1 MCENHHPFQHSPEMM
16 VLYLKNNVVVPSI
29 KPGFMYGVNE
39 ARFDLTALMQTV
51 KILCVNG
58 IFQSYGYSTSI
69 DCHMRV
75 YMQIYIMYIYIF
87 IHIYIYIFTV
97 NVYIFIFID
106 VCVCY
111 TYEYIVGIL

>member
-1 MCENHHPFQHSPEMM
+1 MM

-51 KILCVNG
+51 KILCVNA
-58 IFQSYGYSTSI
+58 IFQSYAYTTSI

-75 YMQIYIMYIYIF
+75 YMHIYIMYIYIYIF
-87 IHIYIYIFTV
+87 IHIY
-97 NVYIFIFID
+97 
-106 VCVCY
+106 
-111 TYEYIVGIL
+111 TYLQ